1 MRLFESVRRSVAQSP
16 RVQRWL
22 QRRLPAA
29 QHVVLDQKRIFIFLS
44 AEGALYSVLLLIVFI
59 AGVNYANNLVLG
71 FCFFLG
77 SVLVVTIHHT
87 YAHLS
92 GLQIETIDGLD
103 SEAGGSAQYRIKI
116 APTGRRPHRQ
126 IRLEWA
132 DQVQQVDT
140 LAAGQLLTFALPTPQ
155 RGRFTPPRLKVST
168 LYPLGILRAWSYV
181 YVDLPVW
188 VSPQPVACELTEQG
202 AYAAADDEQ
211 SVERIV
217 GQDEFEGLNS
227 FVPGE
232 SMARIS
238 WAHLARGQGLLSKH
252 FSDPRGQQQMLDYQ
266 RMPPVSHEL
275 RLSYLAYWV
284 KQFAAQ
290 QVAFGLRLPQAEL
303 PVGIGEQHLRAALCL
318 LAEQP

>member
-1 MRLFESVRRSVAQSP
+1 MQALYQSA

-22 QRRLPAA
+22 QRRLPPSL
-29 QHVVLDQKRIFIFLS
+29 QVTLNQKRIFIFLS
-44 AEGALYSVLLLIVFI
+44 AEGALYSVLLLIIFI

-92 GLQIETIDGLD
+92 GLQLEMVDALD
-103 SEAGGSAQYRIKI
+103 SEAGASAAYRIKI
-116 APTGRRPHRQ
+116 SPTGRSPHRQ
-126 IRLEWA
+126 IRIEWA
-132 DQVQQVDT
+132 DQVQQIDT
-140 LAAGQLLTFALPTPQ
+140 LSSGQVLAFLLPTPQ
-155 RGRFTPPRLKVST
+155 RGQFMPPRLKVST
-168 LYPLGILRAWSYV
+168 IYPLGILRAWSYV
-181 YVDLPVW
+181 YFDVPVW
-188 VSPQPVACELTEQG
+188 VSPQPIACELLEQG
-202 AYAAADDEQ
+202 TSVSAEDEQ
-211 SVERIV
+211 SLERIR

-252 FSDPRGQQQMLDYQ
+252 FSDPRGQQQILDYQ
-266 RMPPVSHEL
+266 RMPLSSHEL

-284 KQFAAQ
+284 KQFAVQ
-290 QVAFGLRLPQAEL
+290 QVAFGLRLPAAEL
-303 PVGIGEQHLRAALCL
+303 PVGSGEQHIQAALRL

>member
-1 MRLFESVRRSVAQSP
+1 MKLMQSIYQSV

-22 QRRLPAA
+22 RRRLPSLP
-29 QHVVLDQKRIFIFLS
+29 QVILNQKRIFIFLS
-44 AEGALYSVLLLIVFI
+44 AEGALYSVLLFIVFI

-92 GLQIETIDGLD
+92 GLQLEMVDALD
-103 SEAGGSAQYRIKI
+103 SAAGSSAQYRIKI

-126 IRLEWA
+126 IRIEWV
-132 DQVQQVDT
+132 DQVQQIDT
-140 LAAGQLLTFALPTPQ
+140 LSAGQVLVFQLPTPQ
-155 RGRFTPPRLKVST
+155 RGRFVPPQLKVST
-168 LYPLGILRAWSYV
+168 IYPLGILRAWSYV
-181 YVDLPVW
+181 YFEVPVW
-188 VSPQPVACELTEQG
+188 VSPQPIACELLEQG
-202 AYAAADDEQ
+202 ASFAAEDEQ
-211 SVERIV
+211 SLERIR
-217 GQDEFEGLNS
+217 GQDEFEELKS
-227 FVPGE
+227 FIPGE

-266 RMPPVSHEL
+266 RMPLASHEM

-284 KQFAAQ
+284 KQFAVQ
-290 QVAFGLRLPQAEL
+290 HVAFGLRLPQIEL
-303 PVGIGEQHLRAALCL
+303 PVGMGDQHVHAALRL

>member
-1 MRLFESVRRSVAQSP
+1 MRPIQSIQHKINQSP

-22 QRRLPAA
+22 RRRLPPL
-29 QHVVLDQKRIFIFLS
+29 QQVVLDQKRIFIFLS

-92 GLQIETIDGLD
+92 GLQIEVIDGLD
-103 SEAGGSAQYRIKI
+103 SEVGASAQYRLKI

-132 DQVQQVDT
+132 DQVQQIDT
-140 LAAGQLLTFALPTPQ
+140 LSAAQVLSFALPTPQ
-155 RGRFTPPRLKVST
+155 RGQFLPPRLKVST
-168 LYPLGILRAWSYV
+168 IYPLGILRAWSYLYFQV
-181 YVDLPVW
+181 PVW
-188 VSPQPVACELTEQG
+188 VSPQPIACELVEQG

-211 SVERIV
+211 SVERIT
-217 GQDEFEGLNS
+217 GQDEFEGLNT
-227 FVPGE
+227 FVAGE

-252 FSDPRGQQQMLDYQ
+252 FSDPRGQQQLLDYQ
-266 RMPPVSHEL
+266 RMPLASHEL

-303 PVGIGEQHLRAALCL
+303 PVGTGEQHLRAALRL

>member
-1 MRLFESVRRSVAQSP
+1 MQSFRQSIEQSP

-22 QRRLPAA
+22 RGRLPPL
-29 QHVVLDQKRIFIFLS
+29 QQVILNQKRIFIFLS

-92 GLQIETIDGLD
+92 GLQIELLDGLD
-103 SEAGGSAQYRIKI
+103 SEVGSAAHYRVKI

-132 DQVQQVDT
+132 DQIQQIDT
-140 LAAGQLLTFALPTPQ
+140 LAAAQVLSFALPTAQ
-155 RGRFTPPRLKVST
+155 RGRFIPPRLKVST
-168 LYPLGILRAWSYV
+168 IYPLGVLRAWSYL
-181 YVDLPVW
+181 YFELPVW
-188 VSPQPVACELTEQG
+188 VSPQPVACELLEQG
-202 AYAAADDEQ
+202 QYAAADDEQ
-211 SVERIV
+211 SVERV
-217 GQDEFEGLNS
+217 MGQDEFEGLNP

-252 FSDPRGQQQMLDYQ
+252 FSDPRGQQQLLDYQ
-266 RMPPVSHEL
+266 RMPMASHEL

-284 KQFAAQ
+284 KQFDAQ
-290 QVAFGLRLPQAEL
+290 QVAFALRLPQAEL
-303 PVGIGEQHLRAALCL
+303 PVGLGELHLRAALRL

>member
-1 MRLFESVRRSVAQSP
+1 MKMMQSVYQSQ

-22 QRRLPAA
+22 QRRLPPL
-29 QHVVLDQKRIFIFLS
+29 QSVTLNQKRIFIFLS

-92 GLQIETIDGLD
+92 GLKIESIDALD
-103 SEAGGSAQYRIKI
+103 SEVGASAQYRIKI

-132 DQVQQVDT
+132 DQVQQIDT
-140 LAAGQLLTFALPTPQ
+140 LAAAQVLTFHLPTSQ
-155 RGRFTPPRLKVST
+155 RGQFMPPRLKVAT
-168 LYPLGILRAWSYV
+168 IYPLGILRAWSYV
-181 YVDLPVW
+181 FFELPVW
-188 VSPQPVACELTEQG
+188 VSPQPIACELVEQG
-202 AYAAADDEQ
+202 AYTAADDEQ
-211 SVERIV
+211 SAERIS
-217 GQDEFEGLNS
+217 GQDDFEGLNS

-266 RMPPVSHEL
+266 RMPLASHEL

-303 PVGIGEQHLRAALCL
+303 PVGTGEQHLRAALRL

>member
-1 MRLFESVRRSVAQSP
+1 MKMMQSVYQSQQ
-16 RVQRWL
+16 VQRWL
-22 QRRLPAA
+22 QRRLPPL
-29 QHVVLDQKRIFIFLS
+29 QSVTLNQKRIFIFLS

-92 GLQIETIDGLD
+92 GLKIESIDALD
-103 SEAGGSAQYRIKI
+103 SEVGASAQYRIKI

-132 DQVQQVDT
+132 DQVQQIDT
-140 LAAGQLLTFALPTPQ
+140 LSDAQLLTFQLPTPQ
-155 RGRFTPPRLKVST
+155 RGRFVPPRLKVST
-168 LYPLGILRAWSYV
+168 IYPLGILRAWSYV
-181 YVDLPVW
+181 FFELPVW
-188 VSPQPVACELTEQG
+188 VSPQPIACELVEQG
-202 AYAAADDEQ
+202 AYTAADDEQ
-211 SVERIV
+211 SAERIS
-217 GQDEFEGLNS
+217 GQDDFEGLNS
-227 FVPGE
+227 FVLGE

-266 RMPPVSHEL
+266 RMPLASHEL

-303 PVGIGEQHLRAALCL
+303 PVGTGEQHLRAALRL

>member
-1 MRLFESVRRSVAQSP
+1 MRPIQSIQHKIYQSA

-22 QRRLPAA
+22 QGRLPPL
-29 QHVVLDQKRIFIFLS
+29 QQVVLNQKRIFIFLS

-59 AGVNYANNLVLG
+59 AGINYANNLVLG

-77 SVLVVTIHHT
+77 SILVVTIHHT

-92 GLQIETIDGLD
+92 GLKIESIDALD
-103 SEAGGSAQYRIKI
+103 SEVGASAQYRVKI

-132 DQVQQVDT
+132 DQTQQIDT
-140 LAAGQLLTFALPTPQ
+140 LAEAQVLTFGLPTPQ
-155 RGRFTPPRLKVST
+155 RGRFMPPRLKIST
-168 LYPLGILRAWSYV
+168 IYPLGILRAWSYL
-181 YVDLPVW
+181 YFELPVW
-188 VSPQPVACELTEQG
+188 VSPQPIACELVEQG
-202 AYAAADDEQ
+202 AHAATDDEQ
-211 SVERIV
+211 SLERMT
-217 GQDEFEGLNS
+217 GQDEFEGLNT
-227 FVPGE
+227 FVAGE

-252 FSDPRGQQQMLDYQ
+252 FSDPRGQQQLLDYQ
-266 RMPPVSHEL
+266 RMPLVSHEL

-284 KQFAAQ
+284 KQFSAQ

-303 PVGIGEQHLRAALCL
+303 PVGTGEQHLRAALRL

>member
-1 MRLFESVRRSVAQSP
+1 MQSIYQSA
-16 RVQRWL
+16 RVQRWVR
-22 QRRLPAA
+22 RRLPSLP
-29 QHVVLDQKRIFIFLS
+29 QVVLNQKRIFIFLS
-44 AEGALYSVLLLIVFI
+44 GEGALYSALLLLIFI

-92 GLQIETIDGLD
+92 GLQLEIVDALD
-103 SEAGGSAQYRIKI
+103 SEAGAAAQYRIKI
-116 APTGRRPHRQ
+116 APTGSRPHRQ
-126 IRLEWA
+126 IRLEWD
-132 DQVQQVDT
+132 DQIQQIDT
-140 LAAGQLLTFALPTPQ
+140 LASAQVLTFGLSTPQ
-155 RGRFTPPRLKVST
+155 RGRFVPPRLTVST
-168 LYPLGILRAWSYV
+168 IYPLGILRAWSYV
-181 YVDLPVW
+181 YFDAPVW
-188 VSPQPVACELTEQG
+188 VAPQPIACELLEQG
-202 AYAAADDEQ
+202 SSMSADDEQ
-211 SVERIV
+211 SLERIR
-217 GQDEFEGLNS
+217 GQDEFEALKS

-252 FSDPRGQQQMLDYQ
+252 FSDPRGQQQILDYQ
-266 RMPPVSHEL
+266 RMPPASHEL

-284 KQFAAQ
+284 KQFTAQ

-303 PVGIGEQHLRAALCL
+303 PVSVGEQHARAALRL